1 MSSSELNFYP
11 FVIATCFYLLV
22 FVIAELTRKLVDKYG
37 TNGSLLFY
45 FLMELIATTQM
56 CTCVYEN
63 AVIIRHY
70 GLLGFFF
77 IVALLIFSG
86 GIMNREA
93 FVSPLVPIELYY
105 KGIFPLVFL
114 LRRLLVTIA
123 GEMVGG
129 YSAYWLARSLWY
141 WSLNLLSDHALFYQ
155 LTSCKLTY
163 KVSFLFVPCFE
174 VIGCFLMRSILCHI
188 PLNIKKYMA
197 PVVVSSLLT
206 FSLLFVGVPGL
217 NPTVASSRLQGC
229 DGLNTIWFILTYW
242 VCPIIGWM
250 LSVAFDDYRI
260 TVAEKKTK

>member
-1 MSSSELNFYP
+1 MSILELNFYP
-11 FVIATCFYLLV
+11 FVIATCFYLSV

-37 TNGSLLFY
+37 TNGSLLFC
-45 FLMELIATTQM
+45 FLMELIATAQM

-77 IVALLIFSG
+77 IVTLLIFSG
-86 GIMNREA
+86 SIMNREA

-105 KGIFPLVFL
+105 KGIFPLK
-114 LRRLLVTIA
+114 RLLVTIA
-123 GEMVGG
+123 GEMIGG
-129 YSAYWLARSLWY
+129 YSAYRLARSLWY
-141 WSLNLLSDHALFYQ
+141 WSLNLLSDHVLFYE

-174 VIGCFLMRSILCHI
+174 VIGCFLMRCILCRI
-188 PLNIKKYMA
+188 PLNFKKYMA
-197 PVVVSSLLT
+197 PLVVSTLLT

-242 VCPIIGWM
+242 VCPVIGWM

-260 TVAEKKTK
+260 TGAEKKTE